1 MTLVTLT
8 NKRTVQTTVSV
19 AILVILAA
27 ATLVIHVIEAGN
39 MKKSILIWSGLLTA
53 LCLVIFLFSSQQF
66 REAAFAALSA
76 IATCLLVIVAYKA
89 LKGDENSFLVS
100 TRLKVFSDSISLMH
114 KDYKFQD
121 SADYILN
128 SSKFQ
133 EEIRLIK
140 QCMEI
145 DKKDDIGLQDFIK
158 ASKRI
163 QKTNDNKNGKKDDPE
178 KGEETDSD
186 RLLKSLRK
194 IKYFCSRMEYLGV
207 LAEEKEVCSLIL
219 KYYRRTIISSYK
231 KLEPII
237 NKTREHE
244 KDSQMYINFEK
255 LYNLAIESKKHD

>member
-114 KDYKFQD
+114 KDY
-121 SADYILN
+121 
-128 SSKFQ
+128 KFQ